1 MGWDIVLA
9 RTACEYFRVCCVCY
23 LSLPSRFSYASADA
37 CTVKMDG
44 YLRDLTASEWAVRAD
59 ITQRYS
65 LIILHDCPQ
74 HFVVIYVCPIA
85 LYNRRPMSLM

>member
-1 MGWDIVLA
+1 
-9 RTACEYFRVCCVCY
+9 
-23 LSLPSRFSYASADA
+23 
-37 CTVKMDG
+37 MDG

-85 LYNRRPMSLM
+85 LYNRRPISLM